1 MAENKKTNTNA
12 LDVGAMYQ
20 IGAAGAGAA
29 KAGNEGLRMLQRI
42 GEFAIGFKLKSIEN
56 FKKAQNET
64 NRAFATLEDAVI
76 QHDLD
81 LSESTL
87 TEVSKI
93 KDQVTSAN
101 KIMTSMKYNLR
112 PGSDEYKAANKTK
125 TNALLNLKKLEKANS
140 KLSETFASTLKISNG
155 EEFVEGPNGSRY
167 QVELGGTSKEL
178 YHSSLIVSG
187 EFLNATEWDS
197 KKGEYVVNMKNIDPL
212 EDDPDTEVD
221 ESTLKKV
228 PLSSFSF
235 AKPSTYQ
242 EDPGEKYISSMI
254 SFGQKGENSLS
265 EGGRKRILS
274 GLEDDLIATNPRD
287 FAQLLFKG
295 TISVNGESISYID
308 AIVEDELGTAL
319 GAIEGGVTEGDD
331 MIDNPSYVEGGDAPE
346 KILESE
352 LYALSIIGAK
362 ETIKDAIINGDE
374 TIITKYK
381 KVVENLVVKN
391 ADKAFE
397 EEAELYEKNKNK
409 NKVLTQREIAASEKR
424 GVSRKIDN
432 HKDLT
437 MQPGVSG
444 PSKGLKRRLKWFDTH
459 KVSFI
464 NNPDPYQVKT
474 GATVEAGWHV
484 VFQQQ
489 GTDKWIFEGAT
500 NLDVIAP
507 TYATDEAAKDYY
519 QIEY

>member
-1 MAENKKTNTNA
+1 MAESKKTNTNA

-20 IGAAGAGAA
+20 IGAAGAGAK
-29 KAGNEGLRMLQRI
+29 KAGNEGIKMLQRI

-76 QHDLD
+76 KHDLD
-81 LSESTL
+81 LSKSTL

-112 PGSDEYKAANKTK
+112 PGSDEYKAANETK
-125 TNALLNLKKLEKANS
+125 TNALLNLKKLEKANL

-167 QVELGGTSKEL
+167 QVELEGTSKEL

-274 GLEDDLIATNPRD
+274 GLEDDLVATNPRD
-287 FAQLLFKG
+287 FARLLFKG
-295 TISVNGESISYID
+295 TIYVNGESTSYID
-308 AIVEDELGTAL
+308 AIVDGEIGSIADWEASEGNKDGVISDQEKVDYGL
-319 GAIEGGVTEGDD
+319 AIEGT
-331 MIDNPSYVEGGDAPE
+331 
-346 KILESE
+346 
-352 LYALSIIGAK
+352 K

-381 KVVENLVVKN
+381 KVVENLVIEN
-391 ADKAFE
+391 ADEAFE

-409 NKVLTQREIAASEKR
+409 NKVLTQREIAASDKR
-424 GVSRKIDN
+424 KLGRKIDR
-432 HKDLT
+432 HKSLT
-437 MQPGVSG
+437 LLPGDYG
-444 PSKGLKRRLKWFDTH
+444 RTKGLKRQVQWWDKQTSDGGRPIEEGWHTMYQRDGVWYFEDFTEGD
-459 KVSFI
+459 KVITPIYI
-464 NNPDPYQVKT
+464 NN
-474 GATVEAGWHV
+474 
-484 VFQQQ
+484 
-489 GTDKWIFEGAT
+489 
-500 NLDVIAP
+500 
-507 TYATDEAAKDYY
+507 EAAKDNY

>member
-1 MAENKKTNTNA
+1 MAESKKTNTNA

-20 IGAAGAGAA
+20 IGAAGAGAK
-29 KAGNEGLRMLQRI
+29 KAGNEGLKMLQRI

-64 NRAFATLEDAVI
+64 NKAFATLEDAVI
-76 QHDLD
+76 LHDLD
-81 LSESTL
+81 LSKSTL

-112 PGSDEYKAANKTK
+112 PGSDEYKAANETK

-140 KLSETFASTLKISNG
+140 KLSETFASTLKISKG
-155 EEFVEGPNGSRY
+155 EEFVEGPNRSRY
-167 QVELGGTSKEL
+167 QVELEGTSREV

-228 PLSSFSF
+228 PLSLFSF

-274 GLEDDLIATNPRD
+274 GLEDDLIAKSPRD

-295 TISVNGESISYID
+295 TISVNGESVSYID
-308 AIVEDELGTAL
+308 AIVDGEIGSIYDWDVQEGNNDGVISDQEKTDYGL
-319 GAIEGGVTEGDD
+319 AIEGT
-331 MIDNPSYVEGGDAPE
+331 
-346 KILESE
+346 
-352 LYALSIIGAK
+352 K

-381 KVVENLVVKN
+381 KVVENLVIKN
-391 ADKAFE
+391 ADEAFE
-397 EEAELYEKNKNK
+397 EEAILYEERKNETK
-409 NKVLTQREIAASEKR
+409 TS
-424 GVSRKIDN
+424 SRKGLRSRSGTTKEINAAVAAGDGTILGPN
-432 HKDLT
+432 
-437 MQPGVSG
+437 GVVYTWDG
-444 PSKGLKRRLKWFDTH
+444 DEFTTDGG
-459 KVSFI
+459 KVYSPEQI
-464 NNPDPYQVKT
+464 YSLV
-474 GATVEAGWHV
+474 
-484 VFQQQ
+484 
-489 GTDKWIFEGAT
+489 
-500 NLDVIAP
+500 
-507 TYATDEAAKDYY
+507 AKDDAKNYKPVPLP
-519 QIEY
+519 